1 MIVAHSLL
9 AHKEF
14 RFIMPILPIASVLA
28 GKHLYSSYIILLSI
42 HVDLAVGSTMYGE

>member
-1 MIVAHSLL
+1 MAHSLL

-14 RFIMPILPIASVLA
+14 RFIMPTLPIASILA
-28 GKHLYSSYIILLSI
+28 GKHLYSSYILLSI